1 MIFNKK
7 SKYYKILLAIIF
19 IISSI
24 LLIYG
29 FYIYNIA
36 FKHNVKLNNSNEYF
50 LKIPTNSTFEDV
62 IKIIE
67 NDSIL
72 KNINTFI
79 KLSNI
84 KNYPNHIYP
93 GRYIIKNK
101 MGNNK
106 MINLLRSGKQKPFNV
121 IFNNIRTKEKLAK
134 VISNQIEAD
143 SSSIVNLLNDEEFLL
158 KYDLN
163 LETAISIF
171 IPNTYQ
177 FYWNTDAEAFFN
189 RMFRE
194 FNIFWNEER
203 IKKSEEIGLTK
214 VEVITLASIID
225 EEAIKKGELR
235 RIAGVYMNR
244 LKQRMRLQADPTIK
258 FILGDFT
265 VRRILYN
272 DLEIDSQ
279 YNTYKYWGL
288 PPGPIRIP
296 SIAAIDAVL
305 NYEKNEYLYFC
316 AKEDFSGFHNFAKTL
331 DEHNRNKRLYL
342 RALDKNEIYR

>member
-7 SKYYKILLAIIF
+7 SKYYKISLIILI

-29 FYIYNIA
+29 IYIYNIA
-36 FKHNVKLNNSNEYF
+36 FKPNVKIHNSTEYF
-50 LKIPTNSTFEDV
+50 LKIPTNSSFNDV

-67 NDSIL
+67 NDSVL

-79 KLSNI
+79 KLSKK
-84 KNYPNHIYP
+84 KNYPKHVYP
-93 GRYIIKNK
+93 GRYLIKNK

-106 MINLLRSGKQKPFNV
+106 IINLLRSGKQKPFNV
-121 IFNNIRTKEKLAK
+121 IFNNIRTKERLAQ

-143 SSSIVNLLNDEEFLL
+143 SSSLVNLLNDEEFLS
-158 KYDLN
+158 KYNLN
-163 LETAISIF
+163 QETAISIF

-177 FYWNTDAEAFFN
+177 FYWNTNAEAFFN

-194 FNIFWNEER
+194 FDVFWNEER
-203 IKKSEEIGLTK
+203 IQKSEEIGLSK
-214 VEVITLASIID
+214 IEVITLASIID
-225 EEAIKKGELR
+225 EEAVKKEELR

-244 LKQRMRLQADPTIK
+244 LQQRMRLQADPTIK

-265 VRRILYN
+265 VRRILYD
-272 DLEIDSQ
+272 DLEIDSP

-296 SIAAIDAVL
+296 SIAAINAVL